1 VPPPFS
7 DGADRS
13 LPSAP
18 KGIISSANS
27 AAPLEPTIH
36 CKLAVGLQR
45 LGQPGGVCATLETL
59 NSDVFFADKA
69 DAEKRLRDLKR
80 G

>member
-1 VPPPFS
+1 
-7 DGADRS
+7 
-13 LPSAP
+13 
-18 KGIISSANS
+18 
-27 AAPLEPTIH
+27 
-36 CKLAVGLQR
+36 VGLQR
-45 LGQPGGVCATLETL
+45 LGQPGGVCATLKTL